1 MSTNRFR
8 QPSINGEVQTP
19 SPEELELLKAYAYMP
34 ETDKLIKA
42 IELDKVAPNKTSA
55 LINSL
60 DWNKI
65 DRNQRLLA
73 LREAARIGCVDILA
87 YLIDHRVELGI
98 DLNGHYVA
106 PIPRIKL
113 ADHPHLDR
121 ASLHALLTPVPL
133 DSALTEAAK
142 EGHLDCVKLL
152 IDNGADVNHRLS
164 TADYTPLVAAAG
176 YNPLLS
182 TAATIKKHEDVVNYL
197 LSHGADCNSIVSYD
211 SYAALTPLKLAVQ
224 NHLPN
229 AVTLLLAG
237 ATTDEFVMSRLA
249 AKASDPYAQLCLG
262 IIMERNIIRAKDQL
276 EQLLIES
283 KRLYDMSTLTHQQS
297 QAPGLPSEE
306 AAKQQEISK
315 AQWSASQQRFEY
327 VASCY
332 VTALTHYQN
341 ASLAGL
347 PEATHRYRD
356 LREHC
361 PIPTSVLARRGVTA
375 PMEDP
380 IPSVTNENRLFAASA
395 ESRGQ
400 KH

>member
-197 LSHGADCNSIVSYD
+197 LSHGADCNSI
-211 SYAALTPLKLAVQ
+211 
-224 NHLPN
+224 
-229 AVTLLLAG
+229 
-237 ATTDEFVMSRLA
+237 
-249 AKASDPYAQLCLG
+249 
-262 IIMERNIIRAKDQL
+262 IRAKDQL